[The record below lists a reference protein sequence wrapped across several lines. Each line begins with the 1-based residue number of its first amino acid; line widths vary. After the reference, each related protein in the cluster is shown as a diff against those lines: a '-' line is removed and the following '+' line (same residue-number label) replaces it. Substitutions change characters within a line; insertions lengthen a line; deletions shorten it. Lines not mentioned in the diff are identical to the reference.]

1 MAPNHKSS
9 MDRESWLPA
18 LADFLLARADLGAM
32 RVDPAGGKISIATL
46 GVIDEEELRTTLH
59 VTLRAAEKTL
69 MPEKPLNP
77 ALTVESSPEGTLL
90 SKPSC
95 LTEPALWSWREF
107 EWPEREP
114 EMAAS
119 CCSHDHDWKTL
130 LLLASICGGAALAGW
145 VVESLAPGQII
156 WSRSLYLAAFIAGG
170 WDAAI
175 DAFAHIK
182 KGKLDIHFLMLAVAV
197 GAITIGAWSEGALL
211 LFLFSFSGAL
221 EHYAL
226 YRTRKEVDAL
236 FKAAPR
242 EATLLL
248 PDGSEQTIPV
258 GNVKPGD
265 RLAIRPGD
273 LFPVDALL
281 LTGQT
286 AADESNLTGES
297 LPVEKTT
304 GDALYSGTLNLWGA
318 VEATALRPVGESAL
332 QKVLRLIEEAQ
343 NQKAPSQSFTDRF
356 GTRYTVI
363 ILSLTTVMFF
373 VWWLAFDLP
382 AFINEAGVK
391 SAFYQAMTL
400 LVVASPCALV
410 LSIPSAILA
419 AIAWGARR
427 GILFR
432 GGAAIENLADIDIVA
447 LDKTGT
453 LTTGEMVVDKIES
466 FPPGREN
473 EAARYAYS
481 LERHSDH
488 PIARAIVKYGKKE
501 NLPSL
506 PVKGAT
512 AFPGM
517 GMEGLIDGSKC
528 ILGRRE
534 LLCDGPLAEFAEK
547 VPPPALHF
555 IEVWIIAG
563 DFLGR
568 ILLRDQV
575 RPQSKPFLKE
585 LARRNLKTVMLTGD
599 RRETAEAVAHELGLQ
614 EVRSGLTPSQK
625 VDAIHEFKKSGLRV
639 AMVGDGLNDAPSLTS
654 ADVAV
659 AMGSRGS
666 DAALERSDVILMQDR
681 IESFVDAYRLSLASR
696 KVIRQNITIA
706 LGTVVVMVGATLIG
720 VLPLSMGVLA
730 HEGSTVLVCF
740 NSLRLLFIKDTVSR
754 HQSK

>member
-1 MAPNHKSS
+1 MSGNKNSS
-9 MDRESWLPA
+9 GEESWLPA

-32 RVDPAGGKISIATL
+32 RVDPAGGKISIATI
-46 GVIDEEELRTTLH
+46 GAVDEDDLRSTLH
-59 VTLRAAEKTL
+59 STLLAAEKS
-69 MPEKPLNP
+69 LNP
-77 ALTVESSPEGTLL
+77 GQSISPALKVEASRSGTLL
-90 SKPSC
+90 TKPSC
-95 LTEPALWSWREF
+95 LTAPALWRWHEF

-114 EMAAS
+114 QKVT
-119 CCSHDHDWKTL
+119 CCGSHDQDWKTL
-130 LLLASICGGAALAGW
+130 LLLASVCGLSAVGGW
-145 VVESLAPGQII
+145 MVESLAPQQII
-156 WSRSLYLAAFIAGG
+156 WARSLFLLALIAGG
-170 WDAAI
+170 WDAAF
-175 DAFAHIK
+175 DAFDQIK

-236 FKAAPR
+236 FKATPR

-248 PDGSEQTIPV
+248 PDGKERIIPV
-258 GNVKPGD
+258 EEVKPGD
-265 RLAIRPGD
+265 RLAVKPGE

-297 LPVEKTT
+297 LPVEKSI
-304 GDALYSGTLNLWGA
+304 GDVLYSGTLNLWGA
-318 VEATALRPVGESAL
+318 VEAAALRPVMEGAL
-332 QKVLRLIEEAQ
+332 QKILRLIEEAQ

-356 GTRYTVI
+356 GTRYTVS
-363 ILSLTTVMFF
+363 ILSLTALMFF

-382 AFINEAGVK
+382 AFISEAGRN
-391 SAFYQAMTL
+391 SALYQAMTL

-432 GGAAIENLADIDIVA
+432 GGAAIENLAEISIVA

-453 LTTGEMVVDKIES
+453 LTTGDMVVDKVES
-466 FPPGREN
+466 FPAGREK
-473 EAARYAYS
+473 ETAQYAYS

-488 PIARAIVKYGKKE
+488 PIARAIVKYGEIE
-501 NLPSL
+501 NLSAL
-506 PVKGAT
+506 SVQDAT
-512 AFPGM
+512 AFPGQ
-517 GMEGLIDGSKC
+517 GMEGIINRSKC

-534 LLCDGPLAEFAEK
+534 LLGHGPLSEFVDK

-555 IEVWIIAG
+555 IEVWVIAE

-575 RPQSKPFLKE
+575 RPQSGPFLKE
-585 LARRNLKTVMLTGD
+585 LARRKLNTVMLTGD
-599 RRETAEAVAHELGLQ
+599 RRETAEAVARELGIQ
-614 EVRSGLTPSQK
+614 EVRSGLTPGEK
-625 VDAIHEFKKSGLRV
+625 VAALKEFKESGHRV
-639 AMVGDGLNDAPSLTS
+639 AMVGDGLNDAPCLAV

-666 DAALERSDVILMQDR
+666 DAALEQSDVVLMKDR
-681 IESFVDAYRLSLASR
+681 IEGFVDAYRLSVASK
-696 KVIRQNITIA
+696 KVIKQNIVVA
-706 LGTVVVMVGATLIG
+706 LGTVVLMVGATLVG
-720 VLPLSMGVLA
+720 VLPLSLGVLA

-740 NSLRLLFIKDTVSR
+740 NSLRLLFIKDTVAR
-754 HQSK
+754 DQAK